1 MAQDI
6 DHFNFETPFISQG
19 TYQINIDQLESL
31 IWDPSARRTGRLD
44 WLLDFKKSSESI
56 TIFTSL
62 FRRSHQKEIT
72 IIIDPRKLTIV
83 RTQDS
88 AVKSPVHLSADEFHV
103 LENLEERGILNQLYD
118 YYTSDLYQVVKENPQ
133 DFIWGL
139 KKYYLGKIAEAEE
152 NIGRI
157 FLPSE
162 IKGYK
167 NAIRHRKIPVLKDE
181 VLGFSIPDLKHHK
194 EVQIIKPFLGK
205 PTLNKEN
212 IRTFS
217 TFKSEEINQ
226 LLPQLSDNQLKLLK
240 ISERIEELS
249 GLEQGDKEDLS
260 VEPDKEDRILPAPT
274 WALWEKAIELL
285 KQEPYVYFY
294 MVYNKRQ
301 FREKPR
307 KSYMYQINISNTPF
321 QPVFQLI
328 EAKDR
333 MHLKTFMLHKG
344 KREKIERSFPSSF
357 PIFFQPGKEERVT
370 YAASSPRDIRVWNW
384 IDPSKNFTIHNTFAR
399 EFLEEVLPELC
410 THYPVHFRFK
420 SKTGLE
426 IHKTTLQPE
435 KKWIHISQE
444 GNRIFFTP
452 YLKYHE
458 REQPVNVLSNGT
470 QWLLHEGQHRTV
482 QVRNKKEENA
492 IRKLLLGLHQ
502 NFQSQAQR
510 EQLELRVA
518 DFWDENWFLEA
529 FSKLK
534 ASGID
539 LEGVDSL
546 ENFEYLPYGPDIKL
560 EVTSEKGWFDIGLE
574 VKFGDQVVQLEQ
586 LRKAVIKDK
595 GIVKIKNGK
604 KGIIPSAWQDKLR
617 GMLSV
622 GQGTNHKL
630 VLSKAHYPM
639 LDKLYGENAP
649 KDFKQWISRKRKRLE
664 NPAATKN
671 IKLPKVNAELR
682 SYQKAGFEWMKAL
695 QEEEWGGILADDMGL
710 GKTLQVLT
718 LLLDLKEIT
727 GKKTSLLVAPKTLLY
742 NWEEQA
748 ARFTPDLKIC
758 RYYGTNRKK
767 LQKKIHQH
775 DLIIT
780 TYDTIKW
787 DIDFFGKSGFEYMI
801 CDEAQAIKNADTER
815 YQALNLINSRFRL
828 ALTGT
833 PIENSIMD
841 LYALMNFVNPGF
853 FGTERNFRKIF
864 LERGPGDKSLRLDAL
879 QTAIKPFILRRTK
892 EKVAKDLPEKTEMI
906 LYCEMESQQ
915 RKLYDKLRK
924 FYKGEL
930 EEQTAIDGA
939 KGSKLKVLEGLMR
952 LRQIC
957 DHPQL
962 IPGQEDYKGG
972 SAKMDALMQQV
983 LEKVEYHKIL
993 IFSQF
998 TGMLKQIREAMNDA
1012 GIQYSYLDGQTS
1024 EAARRTA
1031 VQNFQEDSQT
1041 RVFLLSLK
1049 AGGSGLNLTAGDYV
1063 FLVDPW
1069 WNPAVESQAID
1080 RCYRIGQDKH
1090 VMAYRMICKDTVE
1103 EKIISMQVEK
1113 QQLASDLIP
1122 TDESILKSLD
1132 TKALLKLFD

>member
-1 MAQDI
+1 MAQHANDS
-6 DHFNFETPFISQG
+6 NFQTPFISQG
-19 TYQINIDQLESL
+19 AYQINFDKLESL
-31 IWDPSARRTGRLD
+31 IRNPSARRKGKVKSRLE
-44 WLLDFKKSSESI
+44 FEKSPESV
-56 TIFTSL
+56 TVFTSHY
-62 FRRSHQKEIT
+62 RGSHKKQIT
-72 IIIDPRKLTIV
+72 IIIDPRKLTVV
-83 RTQDS
+83 RNNTSD
-88 AVKSPVHLSADEFHV
+88 VYSPTHLSADEFQV
-103 LENLEERGILNQLYD
+103 LEYLEEIGILKQLYD
-118 YYTSDLYQVVKENPQ
+118 YYTGDLYQVVRENPQ
-133 DFIWGL
+133 DFVWGKESYRL
-139 KKYYLGKIAEAEE
+139 SQT
-152 NIGRI
+152 IGAAPEVGRVFI
-157 FLPSE
+157 PSE
-162 IKGYK
+162 LEDFRSAIQPDK
-167 NAIRHRKIPVLKDE
+167 NPELKDE
-181 VLGFSIPDLKHHK
+181 VLGFCIPDLRNYKGFQLLK
-194 EVQIIKPFLGK
+194 AFLGK
-205 PTLNKEN
+205 TAANPDNL
-212 IRTFS
+212 RTFS
-217 TFKSEEINQ
+217 TFKIEEINQ
-226 LLPQLSDNQLKLLK
+226 QLPQLSDNQLKLLK

-249 GLEQGDKEDLS
+249 EFEQVGKEYATLQPHEDARMLEAS
-260 VEPDKEDRILPAPT
+260 S

-285 KQEPYVYFY
+285 KKERYVYCY
-294 MVYNKRQ
+294 RAYNKREL
-301 FREKPR
+301 RTKPR
-307 KSYMYQINISNTPF
+307 RTYMYPIEIAQTPF
-321 QPVFQLI
+321 QPAFQFI
-328 EAKDR
+328 EGEDR
-333 MHLKTFMLHKG
+333 MQLKTFMLHRG
-344 KREKIERSFPSSF
+344 KRHQIGNTFPKGS
-357 PIFFQPGKEERVT
+357 PIFYQPDINEPLA
-370 YAASSPRDIRVWNW
+370 YAAASFRDIRLWNW
-384 IDPSKNFTIHNTFAR
+384 LDPIKNFTIHKTFAR
-399 EFLEEVLPELC
+399 EFLEEVLPNLC
-410 THYPVHFRFK
+410 THYPVQFRFK
-420 SKTGLE
+420 SKTDLE
-426 IHKTTLQPE
+426 INKTTLRPE

-444 GNRIFFTP
+444 GNRILFTP

-470 QWLLHEGQHRTV
+470 QWLLHEGQNRTV
-482 QVRNKKEENA
+482 QVRSKKEENA
-492 IRKLLLGLHQ
+492 IRKILLGLHH
-502 NFQSQAQR
+502 NFPSQARR

-518 DFWDENWFLEA
+518 DFWENNWFLEA

-534 ASGID
+534 DSGID
-539 LEGVDSL
+539 LVGVESL
-546 ENFEYLPYGPDIKL
+546 ENFEYLPYGPDIKF

-574 VKFGDQVVQLEQ
+574 VKFGNQVIQLDQ

-595 GIVKIKNGK
+595 GIVKTKNGK

-622 GQGTNHKL
+622 GQGKNQKL

-639 LDKLYGENAP
+639 LDKLYGKNAP
-649 KDFKQWISRKRKRLE
+649 KDFKQWISMKRKRLE
-664 NPAATKN
+664 NPVATKKIN
-671 IKLPKVNAELR
+671 LPHVNADLR

-718 LLLDLKEIT
+718 LLLDRKEST
-727 GKKTSLLVAPKTLLY
+727 EKKTSLLVAPKTLLY

-748 ARFTPDLKIC
+748 ARFTPDLKIY

-767 LQKKIHQH
+767 LQKKIHQC

-780 TYDTIKW
+780 TYDTVKW
-787 DIDFFGKSGFEYMI
+787 DIDFFGKTDFEYMI
-801 CDEAQAIKNADTER
+801 CDEAQAIKNSDTER

-833 PIENSIMD
+833 PVENSIMD

-853 FGTERNFRKIF
+853 FGTERNFRNIF
-864 LERGPGDKSLRLDAL
+864 LQRGPGDKSRRMEAL
-879 QTAIKPFILRRTK
+879 QTAINPFILRRTK

-924 FYKGEL
+924 YYKGEL

-972 SAKMDALMQQV
+972 AAKMDALLQQV

-998 TGMLKQIREAMNDA
+998 TGMLKLIREAINDA

-1031 VQNFQEDSQT
+1031 VQNFQEDDQT